1 MLTLRSKKNRDGER
15 DVSEKIALGLPNAG
29 ASSETMY
36 DARLFDGEGVSLRIF
51 KGIVF
56 LLCFRFLSLKK
67 KEIC

>member
-51 KGIVF
+51 
-56 LLCFRFLSLKK
+56 LK
-67 KEIC
+67 E